1 MTFLLIML
9 LPLLL
14 LLLLV
19 LLLFLFFLSLL
30 FCYSLHEKCT
40 YSESFMSVFSRIRT
54 KYGEILSIS
63 PYSFRMQENADQE
76 TPNTDTFHAV
86 IISTLTIIIIFI
98 INFVAF
104 FTVIQRSK
112 DSVLR
117 LDNLMLS
124 RHRTT
129 LPAENVLRLSMF
141 IFFICLNIWKPSDAI
156 RSLIT
161 RNSKHAVL
169 KLSHHCIVWASNCV
183 IVLYKICEA
192 KSFHCF
198 TKNISEWCDRV
209 GLKVNGTVNKWNPH
223 ELMVYKRMKKNL
235 LKNIETRSSRTASV
249 CVLCSKL

>member
-9 LPLLL
+9 LPLSLL

-129 LPAENVLRLSMF
+129 LPAENVLRLF
-141 IFFICLNIWKPSDAI
+141 YVYIFYLF
-156 RSLIT
+156 
-161 RNSKHAVL
+161 KHL
-169 KLSHHCIVWASNCV
+169 
-183 IVLYKICEA
+183 EA
-192 KSFHCF
+192 Q
-198 TKNISEWCDRV
+198 WC
-209 GLKVNGTVNKWNPH
+209 N
-223 ELMVYKRMKKNL
+223 
-235 LKNIETRSSRTASV
+235 
-249 CVLCSKL
+249 